1 MHGHD
6 WPQRKDEDDDDDDLS
21 PVLELLND
29 DVGLGVPT
37 LTVATN
43 AYVLQ
48 ELGSIPND
56 DHHYHHDGSHSYS
69 DGLFVE
75 LQKKLLKGG
84 WTYMELNVLWLTHLE
99 DTMFQPQ

>member
-29 DVGLGVPT
+29 DVGLGVPA

-48 ELGSIPND
+48 ELGSIPARA
-56 DHHYHHDGSHSYS
+56 HHHDEDD
-69 DGLFVE
+69 DGYRDNYDQNRFCGITLV
-75 LQKKLLKGG
+75 
-84 WTYMELNVLWLTHLE
+84 WT
-99 DTMFQPQ
+99 